1 MDVFPDRPASVSL
14 DSLDALCSMLE
25 CRGKPNEGHVVV
37 QYLQRRVWPR
47 FFCPSLSA
55 RSLSCVT
62 RARPPEENTKLVP
75 WSGPCPY
82 SEPDEPNALCQ
93 TCSRRLAVSLDSQG
107 RGFAAQQLRQSP
119 EREPNRAIIF
129 IRRVR
134 APSSSRRHRP
144 TSAGE
149 GEGLSDP
156 ILSHTPRPTCLD
168 V

>member
-1 MDVFPDRPASVSL
+1 MDVFPDRPASV
-14 DSLDALCSMLE
+14 SLDALCSMLE

-47 FFCPSLSA
+47 FFCLSLSA
-55 RSLSCVT
+55 CSLSCVT

-82 SEPDEPNALCQ
+82 SDPDQPNALCQ
-93 TCSRRLAVSLDSQG
+93 TCSHLAVSLNSQG

-119 EREPNRAIIF
+119 EPEPNRAIIT
-129 IRRVR
+129 RVR

-156 ILSHTPRPTCLD
+156 ILSHTPRPKYMFGCLTGS
-168 V
+168 